1 MRATAIPGNF
11 KRRIFIA
18 RTKSNSSENALRRA
32 AAMRRTSF
40 HLGLGASRE
49 EVNEG
54 QSRHVG
60 NPL

>member
-1 MRATAIPGNF
+1 
-11 KRRIFIA
+11 
-18 RTKSNSSENALRRA
+18 LRRA